1 MGPKAGR
8 QLRFACASADITSPR
23 RRLVWAWADSQLAF
37 RWAAQ
42 SGHMTETVSSPG
54 GISGLMSVEIVVPV
68 YNEDR
73 DLERSVRAL
82 RSYLDD
88 HFPFPTIVTIADNA
102 STDGTWALAC
112 RLAGDLEGVRALH
125 LDEKGRGRALRLAWT
140 KSDADIV
147 AYMDVDLSTDLDA
160 LLPLVAPI
168 ASGHSDVA
176 IGSRL
181 AHGARVIRGP
191 KREVISRIYNLL
203 LRFAL
208 HNRFKDAQCGFKA
221 IRAEDARALL
231 PAVEDNEWFFDTE
244 ILILAERN
252 GLRVHEVPVDW
263 SDDPDSRVRI
273 GHTVVADLRGV
284 VRLLCT
290 FASGGGQVEQL
301 QDRHRGAGTGEW
313 TRYLGVG
320 LLSTVAY
327 LALYLW
333 LRTQMNGY
341 VANIVSLA
349 LCSLGN
355 IAAHWSYTFRHR
367 HPAVSW
373 AGAGGAAFAL
383 CISVVCTTWALALSD
398 RVDPPSLPAKV
409 LALLIGTM
417 IAAFGRFLVFRS
429 LVFHAHLRERVSS
442 RW

>member
-1 MGPKAGR
+1 
-8 QLRFACASADITSPR
+8 
-23 RRLVWAWADSQLAF
+23 
-37 RWAAQ
+37 
-42 SGHMTETVSSPG
+42 
-54 GISGLMSVEIVVPV
+54 
-68 YNEDR
+68 
-73 DLERSVRAL
+73 
-82 RSYLDD
+82 
-88 HFPFPTIVTIADNA
+88 
-102 STDGTWALAC
+102 
-112 RLAGDLEGVRALH
+112 
-125 LDEKGRGRALRLAWT
+125 
-140 KSDADIV
+140 
-147 AYMDVDLSTDLDA
+147 
-160 LLPLVAPI
+160 
-168 ASGHSDVA
+168 
-176 IGSRL
+176 
-181 AHGARVIRGP
+181 
-191 KREVISRIYNLL
+191 
-203 LRFAL
+203 
-208 HNRFKDAQCGFKA
+208 
-221 IRAEDARALL
+221 
-231 PAVEDNEWFFDTE
+231 
-244 ILILAERN
+244 
-252 GLRVHEVPVDW
+252 
-263 SDDPDSRVRI
+263 
-273 GHTVVADLRGV
+273 V

-398 RVDPPSLPAKV
+398 RVDPRSLPAKV

-429 LVFHAHLRERVSS
+429 LVFHAHLRDRVSS